1 MMLVVK
7 NTFLEW
13 LIPCDGHVRSRS
25 APPECFVDRAVAEA
39 NRRELQRACEQQRRK
54 NKSTSTKRRNY
65 QRREAELSKQAEFDA
80 IREYRSLAMEDLW
93 ILMAMKILRAL
104 EIQKKWVNITMK
116 LSETATSKFRFS
128 MSAAVYK
135 QVAFWTCA
143 NDVSM
148 LWTTGVFRR
157 GKDGTVEIWSSDA
170 VFEHTVVKVL
180 LRESKNYTEAFQKGS
195 FQLAMIGKATKTLK
209 ASYSLPVDALRAVAS
224 ASYGVKPGAKLVHLG
239 VELKFGSLAD
249 NGVGPGSV
257 VLVCRDY

>member
-1 MMLVVK
+1 MMLAVK

-25 APPECFVDRAVAEA
+25 APAEYFVDRALTEA
-39 NRRELQRACEQQRRK
+39 NRRELQRAREQRRRK

-65 QRREAELSKQAEFDA
+65 QRREAELSKQAEVDA

-93 ILMAMKILRAL
+93 SLWALKALRAL
-104 EIQKKWVNITMK
+104 EIQNKWADITMK
-116 LSETATSKFRFS
+116 LSEATTSKFRFS

-135 QVAFWTCA
+135 QVAFWTCS
-143 NDVSM
+143 NDASM
-148 LWTTGVFRR
+148 LWSMGVFRR
-157 GKDGTVEIWSSDA
+157 GKDGTVEIWSSDV
-170 VFEHTVVKVL
+170 VFKDNKVKVL
-180 LRESKNYTEAFQKGS
+180 LREAKNYNEAFQKGS
-195 FQLAMIGKATKTLK
+195 FQLAMIGRATRTLK
-209 ASYSLPVDALRAVAS
+209 ASYNLPVDVLRAVAS

-239 VELKFGSLAD
+239 VELKSGTLAD

>member
-1 MMLVVK
+1 MMLAVK

-25 APPECFVDRAVAEA
+25 APAEYFVDRALTEA
-39 NRRELQRACEQQRRK
+39 NRRELQRAREQRRRK
-54 NKSTSTKRRNY
+54 NKSTSTKRRY
-65 QRREAELSKQAEFDA
+65 HQRREAELSKQAEIDA
-80 IREYRSLAMEDLW
+80 MREYRSLAMQDLW
-93 ILMAMKILRAL
+93 ILMALKTLRAL
-104 EIQKKWVNITMK
+104 EIQKKWVYIAMK
-116 LSETATSKFRFS
+116 LSEAVTSKFRFS

-170 VFEHTVVKVL
+170 VFEHTVVKAL
-180 LRESKNYTEAFQKGS
+180 LREAKNYTEAFLKGS
-195 FQLAMIGKATKTLK
+195 FQLAMIGRATKTLK
-209 ASYSLPVDALRAVAS
+209 ASYNLPVDVLRAVAS

-239 VELKFGSLAD
+239 VELKSGTLAD
-249 NGVGPGSV
+249 NGVAPGSV